1 MRALSALT
9 GMLRNTGAQ
18 DNQGLERSCG
28 GFYSKIHAKVDT
40 FALPL
45 EFIIT
50 PSQSSNMGKAE
61 ELIAQDCCEYFLV
74 DRKDDSEPFHQA

>member
-1 MRALSALT
+1 MGALSALT
-9 GMLRNTGAQ
+9 GMLREPGAQ

-28 GFYSKIHAKVDT
+28 GFSSKIHAKVDT

-50 PSQSSNMGKAE
+50 PSQSSDMEKAE
-61 ELIAQDCCEYFLV
+61 ELVAQDCCEYFLP
-74 DRKDDSEPFHQA
+74 DREDDSDPFHQA